1 MDTTSPYSVDLLS
14 GGPGAPPQPWVV
26 NGATIRYDGCV
37 MVPSNVVNGDTGLGT
52 INTNA
57 LYVKGVQFVNP
68 VGNYLPL
75 TGGALS
81 GQLVILNP
89 SYLQMGGGS
98 PGQNLVTNGS
108 GGLSWS
114 SAPPGGPY
122 LQLAGGA
129 LSGPLQ
135 IAGPSGLVM
144 GGGAPGNVLSTNGLG
159 VLSWI
164 PMTGGGGGGSIVVG
178 DTPPVS
184 PTIGT
189 LWWDSVGGQL
199 YIWYNDG
206 NTSQWVISINGGLFT
221 AGYLPLNGGT
231 LTGPLT
237 LASDP
242 SVPLGAVTK
251 QYSDTK
257 LPLSG
262 GTLTGPL
269 VLAADPVAPL
279 QPTTKQYVD
288 ALPVAMNDNRIINGD
303 MRIDQRNGGASG
315 TAGGYTI
322 DRWVNGVSVVGKITW
337 GRNLNSVGAA
347 QGFPYYLGFQS
358 TSAYT
363 VPAGEIYALTQYIE
377 ADMISDFWFG
387 TANAQPVTLSFWVQS
402 SKTGTF
408 SGAISNY
415 ASTRSYPFIFSIPT
429 ANTWTKI
436 AITIP
441 GDTGGT
447 WQLAGNAGCA
457 FVSFDLGSGA
467 TYRGPAGAWASSGY
481 YGATGSQSIVNTN
494 AATFYVTGVK
504 LEIGSVATPFNRQ
517 SLTKSLADCQRY
529 YQAFGINLLMGAY
542 AQNAGYQFQGILYSL
557 PVTMRALPT
566 IVGGVFNNGNN
577 ISAGSASLI
586 SLNSFIMVQFTAAA
600 IGGFYATPTFTGLNA
615 EL

>member
-1 MDTTSPYSVDLLS
+1 MDTTNPYSVDLLA

-81 GQLVILNP
+81 GQLIILNP

-98 PGQNLVTNGS
+98 PGQGLVTNGA

-114 SAPPGGPY
+114 AAPPGGPY

-135 IAGPSGLVM
+135 ITGPSGLVM

-164 PMTGGGGGGSIVVG
+164 APASGGGGGGSIVVG

-206 NTSQWVISINGGLFT
+206 NTSQWVVSINGGLFT

-231 LTGPLT
+231 LTGPLI

-242 SVPLGAVTK
+242 SVALGAVTK

-257 LPLSG
+257 LPLAG

-269 VLAADPVAPL
+269 VLAGDPILAL
-279 QPTTKQYVD
+279 GAATKQYVD
-288 ALPVAMNDNRIINGD
+288 THANSNRIINGD
-303 MRIDQRNGGASG
+303 MRIDQRNNGASG
-315 TAGGYTI
+315 TAIGAYTV
-322 DRWVNGVSVVGKITW
+322 DRWVYNSNQAAKGTW
-337 GRNLNSVGAA
+337 QRQGPIATTNPIA
-347 QGFPYYLGFQS
+347 QAGFPYILVFTS
-358 TSAYT
+358 SSAYASLAADVFT
-363 VPAGEIYALTQYIE
+363 FYQFVE
-377 ADMISDFWFG
+377 ADMISDFAWG
-387 TANAQPVTLSFWVQS
+387 TPNAQPVTLSFWANS
-402 SKTGTF
+402 TLTGTF
-408 SGAISNY
+408 SGSIKNDAGN
-415 ASTRSYPFIFSIPT
+415 RCYPFSFSLPT
-429 ANTWTKI
+429 ASTWTKI
-436 AITIP
+436 FVTIP

-447 WQLAGNAGCA
+447 WVMGGPARALQ
-457 FVSFDLGSGA
+457 VVFDLGSGA
-467 TYRGPAGAWASSGY
+467 TYRGPANAWTSTQYNGVTGAVSVVG
-481 YGATGSQSIVNTN
+481 TN
-494 AATFYVTGVK
+494 AATFNITGVK
-504 LEIGSVATPFNRQ
+504 LEIGSAATPFNRQ
-517 SLTKSLADCQRY
+517 TLSKSMSDCQRY
-529 YQAFGINLLMGAY
+529 FQVGQLISGGQSGAASQPLYNSSMFSTAMRAVPTVTPTATSYNNCTLASAGAY
-542 AQNAGYQFQGILYSL
+542 GTNSIWVQATSIAAGTFNA
-557 PVTMRALPT
+557 VT
-566 IVGGVFNNGNN
+566 
-577 ISAGSASLI
+577 
-586 SLNSFIMVQFTAAA
+586 SFIA
-600 IGGFYATPTFTGLNA
+600 NA

>member
-81 GQLVILNP
+81 GPLVILNP
-89 SYLQMGGGS
+89 AYLQMGGGS

-303 MRIDQRNGGASG
+303 MRIDQRNSGALGTASG
-315 TAGGYTI
+315 VYTI
-322 DRWVNGVSVVGKITW
+322 DRWGYLGSVAGKLTW
-337 GRNLNSVGAA
+337 QRQASTLP
-347 QGFPYYLGFQS
+347 GFPYMLTFTS
-358 TSAYT
+358 LSAYT
-363 VPAGEIYALTQYIE
+363 SAANDYFYFDQPIE
-377 ADMISDFWFG
+377 ADMISDFAWG
-387 TANAQPVTLSFWVQS
+387 TASAQPVTLSFWAIS
-402 SKTGTF
+402 SLTGTF
-408 SGAISNY
+408 SGTANNQNSPF
-415 ASTRSYPFIFSIPT
+415 RSYPFTYSIPA
-429 ANTWTKI
+429 ANTWTRI
-436 AITIP
+436 TVTIP
-441 GDTGGT
+441 GDT
-447 WQLAGNAGCA
+447 AGAWNMKGNISGLTI
-457 FVSFDLGSGA
+457 FFDLGCGA
-467 TYRGPAGAWASSGY
+467 NGRGPANAWGTGNLVGANGAASVVATN
-481 YGATGSQSIVNTN
+481 GATLSL
-494 AATFYVTGVK
+494 TGVK

-557 PVTMRALPT
+557 PVTMRSLPT